1 MENAGTDV
9 TLFTSLINE
18 ILADLGPW
26 APQKIRYCFTL
37 DNLNVHHHAQLI
49 NAIIPAPV
57 DVPQWFNASKTI
69 VQLVR
74 HTLNGAQLVQ
84 HLMFKLQILPLTKSS
99 SLALLETFGHILW
112 EEIVPGILNTCCFA
126 SFISSSFYLLRRRE
140 A

>member
-1 MENAGTDV
+1 M
-9 TLFTSLINE
+9 
-18 ILADLGPW
+18 
-26 APQKIRYCFTL
+26 
-37 DNLNVHHHAQLI
+37 HHHAQLI

-99 SLALLETFGHILW
+99 SLALLETFGHIIW

-126 SFISSSFYLLRRRE
+126 SFISSSFIVGDKDKWHDSFALESFGAESPVANLIS
-140 A
+140 AGTGVV